1 MTGTDENHPSQPG
14 TGARPQPAGD
24 TTPAGRNTSNGT
36 PKPTASANDAHVPD
50 PDPEKHRDEDDEGS
64 KPAGQPPL
72 GNDTHKPPEPAA
84 ATAWTHAVDRRANA
98 DLPSPNCPE
107 ATEKTCA
114 LGHAS
119 RTTASTPVAQ
129 PTTTFAELGTAAIAE
144 NNAVEATASSG
155 RREPEKPTTQAEAKK
170 EESMVATGK
179 QNSTEAMSETKLN

>member
-1 MTGTDENHPSQPG
+1 
-14 TGARPQPAGD
+14 
-24 TTPAGRNTSNGT
+24 
-36 PKPTASANDAHVPD
+36 VPD

-129 PTTTFAELGTAAIAE
+129 PTTTFAELGTATIAE

-155 RREPEKPTTQAEAKK
+155 RREPEKPTTEAEAKK
-170 EESMVATGK
+170 EESMVAIKLRITIFTLFTK
-179 QNSTEAMSETKLN
+179 KAVTRFAQAEQLEADLHSVAAELDATMWTHCR